1 MNKFN
6 HKMNIN
12 MNIKMNINIMF
23 LENFQFDSDLYNNM
37 IN

>member
-6 HKMNIN
+6 HEMTIT
-12 MNIKMNINIMF
+12 IVTINIIF
-23 LENFQFDSDLYNNM
+23 LKNFQFDSDLYNNM

>member
-6 HKMNIN
+6 HKMTIT
-12 MNIKMNINIMF
+12 IVTINIIF
-23 LENFQFDSDLYNNM
+23 FENFQFDSDLYKNM